1 MPTKLIFQV
10 SKVLMLLLMLLILF
24 NISFDL
30 RLNPFEERMMWIN
43 P

>member
-10 SKVLMLLLMLLILF
+10 SMVLVLPLMLLILF

-30 RLNPFEERMMWIN
+30 RLNPLRRE
-43 P
+43 